1 MQFYV
6 VKEFFRILGKYY
18 LEQFTLWTKRELWK
32 ILSSL
37 YQVVKKK
44 KKNLNFKKKPFLV
57 FLFFG
62 KKNTVIVIR

>member
-44 KKNLNFKKKPFLV
+44 K
-57 FLFFG
+57 
-62 KKNTVIVIR
+62 T